1 MLIKS
6 FTSARVSKK
15 LLINK
20 ISVEGALVG
29 IVILLGLF
37 GPWLTYSYDSYATID
52 PDTRMG
58 QLNYHSRVELNPLFG
73 SMYKDDVLLERYWII
88 TPGIFLAGI
97 LLAISATL
105 SVFKYTSSLA
115 HFLLFMVAC
124 LGMFVFFLNV
134 GEGISIGV
142 FTKLGWGLKLTG
154 VGLLL
159 LFVVSFR
166 EMSRNSLSRY
176 MD

>member
-1 MLIKS
+1 MLIKA
-6 FTSARVSKK
+6 FTSTMVSKN

-20 ISVEGALVG
+20 VSIEGALVG
-29 IVILLGLF
+29 IIILLGLF

-52 PDTRMG
+52 PDTKMG
-58 QLNYHSRVELNPLFG
+58 QLNYHSKVELNPLFG
-73 SMYKDDVLLERYWII
+73 SMYKDDILVETYWII

-97 LLAISATL
+97 LLAISAIL
-105 SVFKYTSSLA
+105 SVFKYNSRLA
-115 HFLLFMVAC
+115 HFLLFMVAS
-124 LGMFVFFLNV
+124 LGMLVFFLNI
-134 GEGISIGV
+134 GDGISIGV

-154 VGLLL
+154 LGLLL